1 MIEIFKGFLL
11 LRLLGMIALLIVV
24 AVVLGIWSLTRG
36 SDAVGIGIL
45 AGALVLAAALGSFV
59 ARRVSR
65 RSVYHPHH

>member
-36 SDAVGIGIL
+36 ADAVGIGIL
-45 AGALVLAAALGSFV
+45 AGALVLAVPLGSLV

-65 RSVYHPHH
+65 RSDYR